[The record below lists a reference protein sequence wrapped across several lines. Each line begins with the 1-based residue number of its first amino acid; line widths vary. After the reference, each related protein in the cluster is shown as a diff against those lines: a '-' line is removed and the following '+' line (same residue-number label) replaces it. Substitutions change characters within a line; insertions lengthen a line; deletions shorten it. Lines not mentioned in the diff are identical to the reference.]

1 MRTVTVLSAICLLLC
16 SVGAPGQTRTPAEP
30 GDPGPLEAYM
40 ATGETTNCLYVPR
53 ITRTE
58 VIDNQTIL
66 FHIGRRNV
74 YMNRLPR
81 SCPGL
86 ARERAFSYQVR
97 TSQLCNVDIIRVLD
111 PISRR
116 STAACGLGQFERLE
130 LRQEF
135 EECEHEFEF
144 DEDAD
149 EALPEQESPAG

>member
-1 MRTVTVLSAICLLLC
+1 MKTTTVLPAIALLLC
-16 SVGAPGQTRTPAEP
+16 SAVALGQARTPVEP

-66 FHIGRRNV
+66 FHMGRRDV

-86 ARERAFSYQVR
+86 ARERAFSYEVR

-116 STAACGLGQFERLE
+116 STSACGLGQFERLE

-135 EECEHEFEF
+135 EEGEHEFEF
-144 DEDAD
+144 DED
-149 EALPEQESPAG
+149 EAPPEQDAPADG